1 MGAGL
6 GRGRGEPRGE
16 KWGQLQLSN
25 KNKKTK
31 SFIKS
36 LSITTKNGSI
46 KCSTITLL
54 YFFYAFNA
62 MYLRLVFKEE
72 KLIVKWK

>member
-1 MGAGL
+1 MGQRKQG
-6 GRGRGEPRGE
+6 GE
-16 KWGQLQLSN
+16 KWGQLQPN
-25 KNKKTK
+25 NNKKTK

-36 LSITTKNGSI
+36 LSITTKNGNI

-62 MYLRLVFKEE
+62 MYLRVFKEE
-72 KLIVKWK
+72 SSYVE